1 MFKQLV
7 ASLLVD
13 MMDNLELHE
22 NTTADFK
29 DTLDEIRDAKPDLVL
44 LEEMSP
50 FCENSLTIRL
60 LDSLPNLP
68 LIVISEDSN
77 VMRIFQSETRILSS
91 SGDLIETLNIMLD
104 QRSKPEKESVFYEQ
118 IRRPNL

>member
-1 MFKQLV
+1 
-7 ASLLVD
+7 

-29 DTLDEIRDAKPDLVL
+29 DLLDEIRNAKPDLVL
-44 LEEMSP
+44 LEEISP
-50 FCENSLTIRL
+50 FTENSLTIRL

-77 VMRIFQSETRILSS
+77 LIRIFHSETRTLSS
-91 SGDLIETLNIMLD
+91 SRDLIETLNIMLD
-104 QRSKPEKESVFYEQ
+104 QRSKPDKESVFYEQ